1 MANNSLVRNIFERIV
16 IMTLIAIFIA
26 LSVISVTNDM
36 YAFVKP
42 NNTVQIKLD
51 SPTELSQL
59 SKLLQNKKIIKN
71 PTVFSWFIKSKGRQ
85 ERIENFV
92 GEVTLR
98 QDMSYREIMLAL
110 S

>member
-59 SKLLQNKKIIKN
+59 SKLLQDKKIIKN